1 METTYVN
8 LKSELT
14 GQLDT
19 ATASGLETYRTRTR
33 CQCRYPSNRR
43 SAVLCVKGGELVKV
57 IIKCKGC
64 TARQEGGAL

>member
-1 METTYVN
+1 METIYVN

-14 GQLDT
+14 QQMDA
-19 ATASGLETYRTRTR
+19 ATAQGFETYRTRTR

-43 SAVLCVKGGELVKV
+43 NAVLCVKGGELVRV

-64 TARQEGGAL
+64 STQKKGGAL